1 MGRRNSNIVF
11 NSFYCMKCG
20 NKSYDL
26 PRKKGGQKARFHR
39 KKMYCPH
46 CRIEVNH
53 VECRNEEDV
62 FQFKQDFE
70 DGVFKEE
77 LEKSLEYLKGE
88 LI

>member
-20 NKSYDL
+20 NKSYNFT
-26 PRKKGGQKARFHR
+26 RKKDGQKAKIHR

>member
-1 MGRRNSNIVF
+1 
-11 NSFYCMKCG
+11 
-20 NKSYDL
+20 
-26 PRKKGGQKARFHR
+26 
-39 KKMYCPH
+39 MYCPH

-77 LEKSLEYLKGE
+77 LEESLEYLKGE